1 MAGPAAVLVLL
12 SLLAL
17 WSCAVAV
24 APLPGA
30 VVPAPVR
37 VGVVLDLTS
46 AVGRERRACI
56 SRALDDFH
64 AAHAGSGSARVE
76 LRVRGSRGD
85 LATAAHAAEDLIKNG
100 QVQAII
106 WGPGTL
112 GKSDYAAHLGRRRN
126 HVPVLSFSGVS
137 PALCAF
143 WIEDPVAASG
153 GHATFGFTLGSD
165 TITFPSPRTGRR
177 ISRKLGTRKSR
188 KKCRGKTGLK
198 IAVPLKLGFQVFVNV
213 IDPVSKKQNVT
224 GYSIDIFEAA
234 MRNLHPR
241 PCYNFFV
248 FRGTYDELV
257 GNVSFG
263 VYDGAVGDVTI
274 TAERVATTD
283 FTMPYTQ
290 SGVSMLVL
298 AEDEPDTIRW
308 TFVKPLN
315 GRLWFATIVF
325 FFYTGFVVWM
335 IELPKNQEYQ
345 GSRSRQCSTALYF
358 IFSTLTFSHGPIIRS
373 PLSKIVVVVWCFVVL
388 ILVQSY
394 TASLSSM
401 LTAKRL
407 RPLMTDLDQLRSS
420 GDFVGYQDDSFVRS
434 FLVSHNFSESRLRNY
449 TTKEEYAAALRMG
462 SKNGGVSA
470 IIDEIPY
477 LTSFL
482 SDRRYENDFRMLGSI
497 YRTPGFGFAFRLGSP
512 LVHNL
517 STAILHLA
525 GRDEGS
531 RIERKWFGSASPPMG
546 PSMVPDM
553 DSTPLTFQSFSG
565 LFVITVSISTL
576 MLLISIIRSIHA
588 KCTRLRKVEDESRP
602 LQNTM
607 GGDPSPVPQPYPEA
621 GSDNF
626 GAVEGSSENVGGI
639 EPDPVQQNGIQD
651 ASVPPGHTQIQIELS
666 SV

>member
-1 MAGPAAVLVLL
+1 M
-12 SLLAL
+12 
-17 WSCAVAV
+17 
-24 APLPGA
+24 
-30 VVPAPVR
+30 
-37 VGVVLDLTS
+37 
-46 AVGRERRACI
+46 
-56 SRALDDFH
+56 ALDDFH
-64 AAHAGSGSARVE
+64 AAHAGSGDARVE
-76 LRVRGSRGD
+76 LRVRDSRGD
-85 LATAAHAAEDLIKNG
+85 LATAAHASAEDLIKNG

-106 WGPGTL
+106 WGLGTL
-112 GKSDYAAHLGRRRN
+112 SKSDHAAHLGHRYN

-143 WIEDPVAASG
+143 WTEDLVAASG
-153 GHATFGFTLGSD
+153 GHAMFGFTLGSD

-177 ISRKLGTRKSR
+177 ISRKLATRKSR

-234 MRNLHPR
+234 MRNLRPR
-241 PCYNFFV
+241 PCYIFFV
-248 FRGTYDELV
+248 FGGTYDELV

-263 VYDGAVGDVTI
+263 MYDGAVGDVTI
-274 TAERVATTD
+274 TAERVTTTD

-298 AEDEPDTIRW
+298 AEDELDTIRW

-325 FFYTGFVVWM
+325 FFYTSFVVWM

-345 GSRSRQCSTALYF
+345 GSRSRQCSTTLYF
-358 IFSTLTFSHGPIIRS
+358 IFSTLTFSHGPIIKS

-394 TASLSSM
+394 TASLSSI

-434 FLVSHNFSESRLRNY
+434 FLVNHNFSESRLRNY
-449 TTKEEYAAALRMG
+449 TTKEEYATALKMG

-470 IIDEIPY
+470 ITDEIPY

-497 YRTPGFGFAFRLGSP
+497 YKTSGFGFAFHLGSP

-525 GRDEGS
+525 GGDEGS
-531 RIERKWFGSASPPMG
+531 RIKRKWFGSASPPMG

-553 DSTPLTFQSFSG
+553 GSMPLTFQSFSG

-576 MLLISIIRSIHA
+576 MLLISIMRSIHA
-588 KCTRLRKVEDESRP
+588 KCTGLTKAEDESRP

-607 GGDPSPVPQPYPEA
+607 GGDPSPVPQPFPVD
-621 GSDNF
+621 GSDNS
-626 GAVEGSSENVGGI
+626 GGVEGSGKNVGGI

-651 ASVPPGHTQIQIELS
+651 ASVHAGHIQIQIELS